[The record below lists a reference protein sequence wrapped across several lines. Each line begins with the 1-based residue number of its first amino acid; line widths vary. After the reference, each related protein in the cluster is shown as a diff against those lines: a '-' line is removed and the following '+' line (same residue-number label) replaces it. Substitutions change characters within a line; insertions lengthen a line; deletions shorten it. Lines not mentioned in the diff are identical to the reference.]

1 MKPPTPDQAAPDPYE
16 VLEIAPD
23 AADDA
28 IKSAYLAGVRAHPP
42 ERDPQMFKRL
52 RAAYDGLKTPEVRLK
67 TDMTRLQNWPELELE
82 SGPPLA
88 LQIERTD
95 ILAAARALTDLA
107 RTDWREEWR
116 EIAL

>member
-1 MKPPTPDQAAPDPYE
+1 MKPSAPDQTAPDPYE

-23 AADDA
+23 ASDDA

-42 ERDPQMFKRL
+42 EREPQMFKRL
-52 RAAYDGLKTPEVRLK
+52 RAAYDSLKTPETRLK
-67 TDMTRLQNWPELELE
+67 TDMTRLQNWPEPELE
-82 SGPPLA
+82 SGESLA
-88 LQIERTD
+88 FAVERAD
-95 ILAAARALTDLA
+95 IISAARALTDLA